1 MKIGGLQKITLIDY
15 PQKVACT
22 VFLSGCVFR
31 CPWCYS
37 PELVIPEKIE
47 KHPELKKEDVLSFL
61 ETRKG
66 KLEGV
71 VICGG
76 EPTIHEEL
84 PEFIQEI
91 RDKGFL
97 VKLDTNGINP
107 GVIKELLKKDLV
119 DYIAMDVKAPLEKYN
134 EVAGVEV
141 DKEKIKESIQIIK
154 NSGVDYEFRT
164 TLIPEIHE
172 KEDIEKIGEMIK
184 GAKKYFLQNFL
195 PEKTI
200 NENYLEK
207 NPLLEKKIEE
217 LRKIAS
223 SFVEKCEIR

>member
-1 MKIGGLQKITLIDY
+1 VKIGGLQKITLIDY

-22 VFLSGCVFR
+22 VFLSGCTFR
-31 CPWCYS
+31 CSWCYS

-47 KHPELKKEDVLSFL
+47 NHPELKKEEVLEFL
-61 ETRKG
+61 ESRVG

-76 EPTIHEEL
+76 EPTINQEL
-84 PEFIQEI
+84 PEFIKEI
-91 RDKGFL
+91 KGKGFL
-97 VKLDTNGINP
+97 VKLDTNGANP
-107 GVIKELLKKDLV
+107 GAIKKLLEKNLV

-134 EVAGVEV
+134 EVTGVEV
-141 DKEKIKESIQIIK
+141 DKEKIKKSIQIIK
-154 NSGVDYEFRT
+154 DSKIDYEFRT
-164 TLIPEIHE
+164 TLVPEIHK

-195 PEKTI
+195 PKKTI
-200 NENYLEK
+200 NESYLGKE
-207 NPLLEKKIEE
+207 PLSKEEIEDF
-217 LRKIAS
+217 RKIAS